1 MDVLYG
7 SKDRNDESMYEKFI
21 RVSGEYGLNEDEIRE
36 KMDYMF
42 SMDFIFANQDRHL
55 SNFGLLRD
63 SDTMEMIGF
72 APIFDTWNSMY
83 FDKSGLLSRYDLL
96 SEEVTSI
103 ARTSA
108 DLLRNVRNRNAVDLS
123 RMPDSDHVTA
133 FYMDCGTPH
142 LRAERVAK
150 NYEKKLELY
159 REFQRGKNFSLYEEK
174 RKALAS
180 KQHTLDLEL

>member
-1 MDVLYG
+1 M
-7 SKDRNDESMYEKFI
+7 S
-21 RVSGEYGLNEDEIRE
+21 
-36 KMDYMF
+36 
-42 SMDFIFANQDRHL
+42 
-55 SNFGLLRD
+55 
-63 SDTMEMIGF
+63 T
-72 APIFDTWNSMY
+72 
-83 FDKSGLLSRYDLL
+83 
-96 SEEVTSI
+96 EEVTSI

-108 DLLRNVRNRNAVDLS
+108 DLLRNVRNRNAIDLS

-133 FYMDCGTPH
+133 FYVDCGTPH

-174 RKALAS
+174 RKTLAS